1 MRFGTRSLHEG
12 CRIVTPSLMTMRDIL
27 VPVELWVDWVEW
39 ANKNSPNKKTWKTS
53 KWKINFWSFSM
64 FAWLWRSWTC
74 FSEHSSCP
82 APLGL
87 SLAKEECLCTRK
99 DDATSNAHMLPF
111 CTMISFIFIHFLA
124 SFRYFFCVTWMIIT
138 KPVKNHRWTWCRV
151 SLCGLAKPLA

>member
-1 MRFGTRSLHEG
+1 MIANKWNVPVRFGTRSLHEG

-27 VPVELWVDWVEW
+27 VPAELWVEW

-53 KWKINFWSFSM
+53 KWKIIFWCFSM

-74 FSEHSSCP
+74 FSENSSCP

-111 CTMISFIFIHFLA
+111 CTMISFIFIYFLA
-124 SFRYFFCVTWMIIT
+124 SFKYFFFVYDEACQEPSMNMVQCI
-138 KPVKNHRWTWCRV
+138 PVWI
-151 SLCGLAKPLA
+151 G